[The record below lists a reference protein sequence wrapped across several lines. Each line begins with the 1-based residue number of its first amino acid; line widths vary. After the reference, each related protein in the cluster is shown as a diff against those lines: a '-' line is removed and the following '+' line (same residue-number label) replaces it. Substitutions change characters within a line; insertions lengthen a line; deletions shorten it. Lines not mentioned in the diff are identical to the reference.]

1 MIEGERTVEVGGWLW
16 DAWCRQNGA
25 ESRGHQPHGWLV
37 ARDVPSTGSA
47 ALENRGS

>member
-16 DAWCRQNGA
+16 DAWCRQNGELGTLA
-25 ESRGHQPHGWLV
+25 
-37 ARDVPSTGSA
+37 ARDARSTGSA